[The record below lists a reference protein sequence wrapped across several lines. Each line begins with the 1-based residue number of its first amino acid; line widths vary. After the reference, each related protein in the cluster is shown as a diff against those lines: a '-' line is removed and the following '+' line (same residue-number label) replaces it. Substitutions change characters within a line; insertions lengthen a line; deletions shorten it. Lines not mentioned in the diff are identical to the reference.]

1 MLHTWETGEWGGD
14 IACDMGHLGN
24 GEVTREQRAG
34 SRKQEVEMREQGE
47 QSRQQRALGHLLLGY
62 LVKMGGGFGK
72 VINIKQTHS
81 INCYITKGEPEARAK

>member
-14 IACDMGHLGN
+14 IACDMGHLGQ
-24 GEVTREQRAG
+24 GKSAESREQEVKMREQR
-34 SRKQEVEMREQGE
+34 E